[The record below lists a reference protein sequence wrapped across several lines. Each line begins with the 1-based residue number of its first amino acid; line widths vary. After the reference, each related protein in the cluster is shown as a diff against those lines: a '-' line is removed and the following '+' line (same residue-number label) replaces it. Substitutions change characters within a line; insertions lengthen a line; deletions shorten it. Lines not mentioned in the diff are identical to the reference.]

1 MGRWE
6 AERTARG
13 MSSWGC
19 RTPYKAYKAEQVS
32 VMQVMVVGMH
42 TEMAGYE
49 QVGMLMQGTAG
60 AIEAAGMG
68 PVMHLAIGGGNI
80 RLPSVARPT
89 NALVMPPAY
98 DNSFTEVM
106 IGPEGADTMV
116 ELRGEWKDRIKIVAA
131 IAEAVAIP
139 QKLGAGAEL
148 ATGEEVVVHVELN
161 AARFGSELR
170 DVAAIG
176 FAAEEAKVKS
186 MIEALSKEAAY
197 GGLRHWGLVG
207 AGGQSWNGRMH
218 DEGGQPEA
226 DAQSTQRM

>member
-1 MGRWE
+1 MHGAMGGGTNG
-6 AERTARG
+6 AG
-13 MSSWGC
+13 HVNMGL
-19 RTPYKAYKAEQVS
+19 PYKAYKAEQVS

-49 QVGMLMQGTAG
+49 RVGMLMQGTAG

-116 ELRGEWKDRIKIVAA
+116 ELRGEWKDRIKTEAA
-131 IAEAVAIP
+131 IAEAVAIS
-139 QKLGAGAEL
+139 QNWEL
-148 ATGEEVVVHVELN
+148 ATGEEVVVYVELN
-161 AARFGSELR
+161 AARVGSELR

-186 MIEALSKEAAY
+186 MIEALGGEAAY
-197 GGLRHWGLVG
+197 VGMRHWGLVG
-207 AGGQSWNGRMH
+207 AGGQSRNGRMH

>member
-1 MGRWE
+1 MHGATGGGTNGAGHVNMGL
-6 AERTARG
+6 
-13 MSSWGC
+13 
-19 RTPYKAYKAEQVS
+19 PYKAYKAEQVS

-49 QVGMLMQGTAG
+49 RVGMLMQGTAG

-116 ELRGEWKDRIKIVAA
+116 ELRGEWKDRIKIEAA

-139 QKLGAGAEL
+139 QNWEL
-148 ATGEEVVVHVELN
+148 ATGEEVVVYVELN

-176 FAAEEAKVKS
+176 FEAEEAKVKS
-186 MIEALSKEAAY
+186 MIEALGGEAAFVGMRY
-197 GGLRHWGLVG
+197 WGAVGLSGHVRER
-207 AGGQSWNGRMH
+207 Q
-218 DEGGQPEA
+218 
-226 DAQSTQRM
+226 DAR

>member
-1 MGRWE
+1 MHGAMGGGTNG
-6 AERTARG
+6 AG
-13 MSSWGC
+13 HVNMGL
-19 RTPYKAYKAEQVS
+19 PYKAYKAEQVS

-49 QVGMLMQGTAG
+49 RVGMLMQGTAG

-116 ELRGEWKDRIKIVAA
+116 ELRGEWKDRIKIEAA

-139 QKLGAGAEL
+139 QNWEL

-186 MIEALSKEAAY
+186 MIEALGGEAAY
-197 GGLRHWGLVG
+197 VGMRHWGAVG
-207 AGGQSWNGRMH
+207 QGG
-218 DEGGQPEA
+218 
-226 DAQSTQRM
+226 

>member
-1 MGRWE
+1 MHGAMGGGTNG
-6 AERTARG
+6 AG
-13 MSSWGC
+13 HVNMGL
-19 RTPYKAYKAEQVS
+19 PYKAYNAEQVS
-32 VMQVMVVGMH
+32 AMQVMVVGVH

-49 QVGMLMQGTAG
+49 EVGTLMQGTAG

-116 ELRGEWKDRIKIVAA
+116 ELRGEWKDRIKIEAA

-139 QKLGAGAEL
+139 QNWEL
-148 ATGEEVVVHVELN
+148 ATGEKILVHVELN

-186 MIEALSKEAAY
+186 MIEALGGEAAY
-197 GGLRHWGLVG
+197 VGMRHWGAVG
-207 AGGQSWNGRMH
+207 QGGQVR
-218 DEGGQPEA
+218 ERQ
-226 DAQSTQRM
+226 DAR

>member
-1 MGRWE
+1 MHGAMGGGTNG
-6 AERTARG
+6 AG
-13 MSSWGC
+13 HVNMGL
-19 RTPYKAYKAEQVS
+19 PYKAYNAEQVS
-32 VMQVMVVGMH
+32 AMQVMVVGVH

-49 QVGMLMQGTAG
+49 QVGTLMQGTAG

-116 ELRGEWKDRIKIVAA
+116 ELRGEWKDRIEIEAA

-139 QKLGAGAEL
+139 QKLGAGDRREDPGARRAERG
-148 ATGEEVVVHVELN
+148 AVWQRASGRCCHRFRRGGGQGEAN
-161 AARFGSELR
+161 NRGAGW
-170 DVAAIG
+170 G
-176 FAAEEAKVKS
+176 
-186 MIEALSKEAAY
+186 
-197 GGLRHWGLVG
+197 GGLRGHAALGP
-207 AGGQSWNGRMH
+207 GGCGRSVL
-218 DEGGQPEA
+218 ERQ
-226 DAQSTQRM
+226 DAR

>member
-1 MGRWE
+1 MGL
-6 AERTARG
+6 
-13 MSSWGC
+13 
-19 RTPYKAYKAEQVS
+19 PYKAYKAEQVS

-49 QVGMLMQGTAG
+49 RVGMLMQGTAG

-116 ELRGEWKDRIKIVAA
+116 ELRGEWKDRIKIEAA

-139 QKLGAGAEL
+139 QNWEL

-186 MIEALSKEAAY
+186 MIEALGGEAAY
-197 GGLRHWGLVG
+197 EGMRHWGLVG
-207 AGGQSWNGRMH
+207 AGGQSRNGRMH

>member
-1 MGRWE
+1 MGL
-6 AERTARG
+6 
-13 MSSWGC
+13 
-19 RTPYKAYKAEQVS
+19 PYKAYKAEQVS

-116 ELRGEWKDRIKIVAA
+116 ELRGEWKDRIKIEAA

-139 QKLGAGAEL
+139 QNWEL

-186 MIEALSKEAAY
+186 MIEALGGEAAY
-197 GGLRHWGLVG
+197 VGMRHWGAVG
-207 AGGQSWNGRMH
+207 QCGQVR
-218 DEGGQPEA
+218 ERQ
-226 DAQSTQRM
+226 DAR

>member
-1 MGRWE
+1 MHGAMGGGTNG
-6 AERTARG
+6 AG
-13 MSSWGC
+13 HVNMGL
-19 RTPYKAYKAEQVS
+19 PYKAYKAEQVS
-32 VMQVMVVGMH
+32 AMQVMVVGVH

-49 QVGMLMQGTAG
+49 QVGTLMQGTAG

-116 ELRGEWKDRIKIVAA
+116 ELRGEWKDRIKTEAA
-131 IAEAVAIP
+131 IAEAVAIS
-139 QKLGAGAEL
+139 QNWEL

-186 MIEALSKEAAY
+186 MIEALGGEAAY
-197 GGLRHWGLVG
+197 EGMRHWGLVG
-207 AGGQSWNGRMH
+207 GGGQSRDGRMH

>member
-1 MGRWE
+1 MHGAMGGGTNG
-6 AERTARG
+6 AG
-13 MSSWGC
+13 HVNMGL
-19 RTPYKAYKAEQVS
+19 PYKAYKAEQVS
-32 VMQVMVVGMH
+32 VMQMMVVGMH

-116 ELRGEWKDRIKIVAA
+116 GLRGEWKDRIEIEAA
-131 IAEAVAIP
+131 VAEAVATP
-139 QKLGAGAEL
+139 QNWEL
-148 ATGEEVVVHVELN
+148 ATGEKIVVHVELN
-161 AARFGSELR
+161 AARLGSELR

-186 MIEALSKEAAY
+186 MIEALGGEAAY
-197 GGLRHWGLVG
+197 VGMRHWGAVG
-207 AGGQSWNGRMH
+207 LSGQVR
-218 DEGGQPEA
+218 ERQ
-226 DAQSTQRM
+226 DAR

>member
-1 MGRWE
+1 MGGGTNG
-6 AERTARG
+6 AG
-13 MSSWGC
+13 HVNMGL
-19 RTPYKAYKAEQVS
+19 PYKAYKAEQVS

-49 QVGMLMQGTAG
+49 RVGMLMQGTAG

-116 ELRGEWKDRIKIVAA
+116 ELRGEWKDRIKIEAA

-139 QKLGAGAEL
+139 QNWEL

-186 MIEALSKEAAY
+186 MIEALGGEAAY
-197 GGLRHWGLVG
+197 VGMRHWGAV
-207 AGGQSWNGRMH
+207 GQS
-218 DEGGQPEA
+218 GQVRERQ
-226 DAQSTQRM
+226 DAR

>member
-1 MGRWE
+1 MGL
-6 AERTARG
+6 
-13 MSSWGC
+13 
-19 RTPYKAYKAEQVS
+19 PYKAYKAEQVS
-32 VMQVMVVGMH
+32 AMQVMVVGVH

-116 ELRGEWKDRIKIVAA
+116 ELRGEWKDRIKIEAA

-139 QKLGAGAEL
+139 QNWEL

-186 MIEALSKEAAY
+186 MIEALGGEAAY
-197 GGLRHWGLVG
+197 VGMRHWGAVG
-207 AGGQSWNGRMH
+207 QGGQVR
-218 DEGGQPEA
+218 ERQ
-226 DAQSTQRM
+226 DAR

>member
-1 MGRWE
+1 MHGAMGGGTNG
-6 AERTARG
+6 AG
-13 MSSWGC
+13 HVNMGL
-19 RTPYKAYKAEQVS
+19 PYKAYKAEQVS
-32 VMQVMVVGMH
+32 AMQVMVVGVH

-68 PVMHLAIGGGNI
+68 PVMHLAIDGGNI

-116 ELRGEWKDRIKIVAA
+116 ELRGEWKDRIKTEAA
-131 IAEAVAIP
+131 IAEAVAIS
-139 QKLGAGAEL
+139 QNWEL

-186 MIEALSKEAAY
+186 MIEALGGEAAY
-197 GGLRHWGLVG
+197 VGMRHWGLVG
-207 AGGQSWNGRMH
+207 AGGQSR
-218 DEGGQPEA
+218 ERQ
-226 DAQSTQRM
+226 DAR

>member
-1 MGRWE
+1 MHGAMGGGTNG
-6 AERTARG
+6 AG
-13 MSSWGC
+13 HVNMGL
-19 RTPYKAYKAEQVS
+19 PYKTYNAEQVS
-32 VMQVMVVGMH
+32 AMQVVVVGVH

-116 ELRGEWKDRIKIVAA
+116 ELRGEWKDRIKIEAA

-139 QKLGAGAEL
+139 QNWEL

-186 MIEALSKEAAY
+186 MIEALGGEAAY
-197 GGLRHWGLVG
+197 VGMRHWGAV
-207 AGGQSWNGRMH
+207 GQS
-218 DEGGQPEA
+218 GQVRERQ
-226 DAQSTQRM
+226 DAR

>member
-1 MGRWE
+1 MHGAMGGGTNG
-6 AERTARG
+6 AG
-13 MSSWGC
+13 HVNMGL
-19 RTPYKAYKAEQVS
+19 PYKAYKAEQVS
-32 VMQVMVVGMH
+32 AMQVMVVGVH

-116 ELRGEWKDRIKIVAA
+116 ELRGEWKDRIKTEAA
-131 IAEAVAIP
+131 IAEAVAIS
-139 QKLGAGAEL
+139 QNWEL

-186 MIEALSKEAAY
+186 MIEALGGEAAY
-197 GGLRHWGLVG
+197 VGMRHWGLVG
-207 AGGQSWNGRMH
+207 AGGQSRNGRMH

-226 DAQSTQRM
+226 DAQSIQRM

>member
-1 MGRWE
+1 MHGAMGGGTNG
-6 AERTARG
+6 AG
-13 MSSWGC
+13 HVNMGL
-19 RTPYKAYKAEQVS
+19 PYKAYNAEQVS
-32 VMQVMVVGMH
+32 AMQVMVVGVH

-49 QVGMLMQGTAG
+49 QVGTLMQGTAG

-68 PVMHLAIGGGNI
+68 PVMHLAIGDGNI

-116 ELRGEWKDRIKIVAA
+116 ELRGEWKDRIKTEAA
-131 IAEAVAIP
+131 TAEAVVIS
-139 QKLGAGAEL
+139 QNWEL
-148 ATGEEVVVHVELN
+148 ATGEKILVHVELN
-161 AARFGSELR
+161 AARCGSELR

-186 MIEALSKEAAY
+186 MIEALGGEAAY
-197 GGLRHWGLVG
+197 VGMQHWGLVG

-226 DAQSTQRM
+226 DAQSIQHM

>member
-1 MGRWE
+1 
-6 AERTARG
+6 
-13 MSSWGC
+13 
-19 RTPYKAYKAEQVS
+19 
-32 VMQVMVVGMH
+32 
-42 TEMAGYE
+42 
-49 QVGMLMQGTAG
+49 
-60 AIEAAGMG
+60 
-68 PVMHLAIGGGNI
+68 
-80 RLPSVARPT
+80 
-89 NALVMPPAY
+89 MPPAY

-116 ELRGEWKDRIKIVAA
+116 ELRGEWKDRIKIEAA

-139 QKLGAGAEL
+139 QNWEL

-186 MIEALSKEAAY
+186 MIE
-197 GGLRHWGLVG
+197 RWVG
-207 AGGQSWNGRMH
+207 RRLTWACGTGAWWVRAVSPGNGWMH

-226 DAQSTQRM
+226 DAQSIQRM

>member
-1 MGRWE
+1 MGL
-6 AERTARG
+6 
-13 MSSWGC
+13 
-19 RTPYKAYKAEQVS
+19 PYKAYKAEQVNM
-32 VMQVMVVGMH
+32 MQVMVVGMR

-49 QVGMLMQGTAG
+49 QVGTLMQGTAG

-116 ELRGEWKDRIKIVAA
+116 ELRGEWKERIEIEAA
-131 IAEAVAIP
+131 VAEAVATP
-139 QKLGAGAEL
+139 QNWEL
-148 ATGEEVVVHVELN
+148 ATGEKILVHVELN

-176 FAAEEAKVKS
+176 FDAEEAKVKPI
-186 MIEALSKEAAY
+186 IEAFGGEAAY
-197 GGLRHWGLVG
+197 VGMRHWGLVG

-226 DAQSTQRM
+226 DAQSIQRM

>member
-1 MGRWE
+1 MHGAMGGGTNG
-6 AERTARG
+6 AG
-13 MSSWGC
+13 HVNMGL
-19 RTPYKAYKAEQVS
+19 PYKAYKAEQVS
-32 VMQVMVVGMH
+32 VMQMMVVGMH

-68 PVMHLAIGGGNI
+68 PMMHLAIGGGNI

-116 ELRGEWKDRIKIVAA
+116 ELRGEWKDRIEIEAA
-131 IAEAVAIP
+131 IAEAVATP
-139 QKLGAGAEL
+139 QNWEL
-148 ATGEEVVVHVELN
+148 ATGEKILVHVELN
-161 AARFGSELR
+161 AARCGSELR

-186 MIEALSKEAAY
+186 MIEALGGEAAY
-197 GGLRHWGLVG
+197 VGMRHWGAVG
-207 AGGQSWNGRMH
+207 QGGQVR
-218 DEGGQPEA
+218 ERQ
-226 DAQSTQRM
+226 DAR

>member
-1 MGRWE
+1 MHGAMGGGTNG
-6 AERTARG
+6 AG
-13 MSSWGC
+13 HVNMGL
-19 RTPYKAYKAEQVS
+19 PYKAYKAEQVS

-68 PVMHLAIGGGNI
+68 PMMHLAIGGGNI

-116 ELRGEWKDRIKIVAA
+116 ELRGEWKDRIKIEAA

-139 QKLGAGAEL
+139 QNWEL

-186 MIEALSKEAAY
+186 MIEALGGEAAY
-197 GGLRHWGLVG
+197 VGMRHWGAVG
-207 AGGQSWNGRMH
+207 QCGQVR
-218 DEGGQPEA
+218 ERQ
-226 DAQSTQRM
+226 DAR